1 MTAEA
6 PESFSG
12 QGFPEETI
20 PLGIGSKPV
29 FSEPGREWRRIS
41 TGCYALAA

>member
-20 PLGIGSKPV
+20 PLGIRSEPV
-29 FSEPGREWRRIS
+29 FSTPGREWRRIS
-41 TGCYALAA
+41 TGCYRSAA